1 MTIMNRNLLYLK
13 LIDLLNGLVFYAPVA
28 LLLRTSRGITIPQF
42 FSLQII
48 LYLTTC
54 FAEIPCGLI
63 TDRIRYK
70 NTIVLAMGVM
80 TLARIQFIFA
90 DSFYI
95 FVIEAI
101 LEGIA
106 ISFMSGT
113 MNAYI
118 YQLLGEKD
126 FEKNISSI
134 DNYGTAGFI
143 LSTILFSF
151 IYKIGGMNTLV
162 ILTVIFTLIAF
173 IISFYLQESD
183 YKENTKNSLKETKLF
198 KRSSFWKISTYSS
211 IFSLGMIVINYFY
224 VVKLETFGIN
234 EMYMSGVIL
243 LYSFVQLVIPKI
255 LDKLNKNNT
264 QCHIKAFLSLA
275 GICFLILY
283 FSDNII
289 VTLLMMSII
298 STVIMIPYYIFSGL
312 QNNYIDQ
319 LNLYNNRAT
328 ILSIFNMGNNIVSI
342 ASFIFFSMNVNIDG
356 LNIFLMV
363 GILYIIIAIL
373 YKNIYIENK

>member
-1 MTIMNRNLLYLK
+1 MNKSLFYLK

-28 LLLRTSRGITIPQF
+28 LLLRTSRSITIPQF

-54 FAEIPCGLI
+54 LAEIPCGFI
-63 TDRIRYK
+63 TDKIRYK
-70 NTIVLAMGVM
+70 NTIVLAMGLM

-106 ISFMSGT
+106 ISFMSRT

-118 YQLLGEKD
+118 YQLLGEDD

-134 DNYGTAGFI
+134 NNYGTVGFI
-143 LSTILFSF
+143 SSTILFSF

-162 ILTVIFTLIAF
+162 ILTVISTLIAF
-173 IISFYLQESD
+173 IISFFLQESH
-183 YKENTKNSLKETKLF
+183 YQENTKNSLKETELL

-211 IFSLGMIVINYFY
+211 LFSLGMIVINYFY
-224 VVKLETFGIN
+224 VVKLDTLGIN
-234 EMYMSGVIL
+234 ETYMSGVIL
-243 LYSFVQLVIPKI
+243 LYSFVQLIIPKI
-255 LDKLNKNNT
+255 LDRLNKNNT
-264 QCHIKAFLSLA
+264 QYHIKAFLCLA

-283 FSDNII
+283 FSNNII
-289 VTLLMMSII
+289 VTLFMMSII
-298 STVIMIPYYIFSGL
+298 STIIMIPYYIFSGI

-319 LNLYNNRAT
+319 LNLHDNRAA

>member
-1 MTIMNRNLLYLK
+1 MKKSIAYLK

-54 FAEIPCGLI
+54 LAEIPCGFI
-63 TDRIRYK
+63 TDKIRYK
-70 NTIVLAMGVM
+70 NTIILSLGLM

-118 YQLLGEKD
+118 YQLLGEED
-126 FEKNISSI
+126 FEKNMSSI
-134 DNYGTAGFI
+134 DNYGTVGFI
-143 LSTILFSF
+143 SSTILFSF

-162 ILTVIFTLIAF
+162 ILTIISTLIAF
-173 IISFYLQESD
+173 IISFFLLESH
-183 YKENTKNSLKETKLF
+183 YQENTKNSLKETELF
-198 KRSSFWKISTYSS
+198 KRTSFWKISTYSS
-211 IFSLGMIVINYFY
+211 LFSLGMIVINYFY
-224 VVKLETFGIN
+224 VVKLEVLGID
-234 EMYMSGVIL
+234 ETYMSGVIL
-243 LYSFVQLVIPKI
+243 LYSFVQLIIPKI
-255 LDKLNKNNT
+255 LDKLNKNKT
-264 QCHIKAFLSLA
+264 QYHVKAFLCLA

-283 FSDNII
+283 FSNNII
-289 VTLLMMSII
+289 VTLFMMSII
-298 STVIMIPYYIFSGL
+298 STIIMIPYYIFSGI

-319 LNLYNNRAT
+319 LNLHDNLST

>member
-1 MTIMNRNLLYLK
+1 MNKNLLYLK

-28 LLLRTSRGITIPQF
+28 LLLRTSKGITVSQF

-54 FAEIPCGLI
+54 LAEIPCGFI
-63 TDRIRYK
+63 TDRIKYK
-70 NTIVLAMGVM
+70 NTIVLAMGLM
-80 TLARIQFIFA
+80 TLARVQFIYA
-90 DSFYI
+90 DSYYI

-101 LEGIA
+101 IEGIA

-134 DNYGTAGFI
+134 DNYGTVGFI
-143 LSTILFSF
+143 SSTILFSL
-151 IYKIGGMNTLV
+151 IYKIGGLDTLI
-162 ILTVIFTLIAF
+162 ILTVISTLIAF
-173 IISFYLQESD
+173 IISFFLQASQHR
-183 YKENTKNSLKETKLF
+183 ENTKNSLKETKLF
-198 KRSSFWKISTYSS
+198 NKSSFWKISIYSS

-224 VVKLETFGIN
+224 VVKLETLGIN
-234 EMYMSGVIL
+234 EIYMSGVIL
-243 LYSFVQLVIPKI
+243 LYSFIQLVIPKV

-264 QCHIKAFLSLA
+264 QCHIKTFLSLG

-283 FSDNII
+283 FSNNMII
-289 VTLLMMSII
+289 TLLMMSII
-298 STVIMIPYYIFSGL
+298 STIIMVPYYIFSGL

-319 LNLYNNRAT
+319 LNLHDNRAT
-328 ILSIFNMGNNIVSI
+328 VLSIFNMGNNIVSI
-342 ASFIFFSMNVNIDG
+342 ASFILFSIKVSISG

-363 GILYIIIAIL
+363 GIIYIVIALL
-373 YKNIYIENK
+373 YKNL

>member
-1 MTIMNRNLLYLK
+1 MKKSIAYLK

-54 FAEIPCGLI
+54 LAEIPCGFI
-63 TDRIRYK
+63 TDKIRYK
-70 NTIVLAMGVM
+70 NTIILSLGLM

-118 YQLLGEKD
+118 YQLLGEED
-126 FEKNISSI
+126 FEKNMSSI
-134 DNYGTAGFI
+134 DNYGTVGFI
-143 LSTILFSF
+143 SSTILFSF

-162 ILTVIFTLIAF
+162 ILTIISTLIAF
-173 IISFYLQESD
+173 IISFFLLESH
-183 YKENTKNSLKETKLF
+183 YQENTKNSLKETELF
-198 KRSSFWKISTYSS
+198 KRTSFWKIPTYSS
-211 IFSLGMIVINYFY
+211 LFSLGMIVINYFY
-224 VVKLETFGIN
+224 AVKLEVLGID
-234 EMYMSGVIL
+234 ETYMSGVIL
-243 LYSFVQLVIPKI
+243 LYSFVQLIIPKI
-255 LDKLNKNNT
+255 LDKLNKNKT
-264 QCHIKAFLSLA
+264 QYHVKAFLCLA

-283 FSDNII
+283 FSNNII
-289 VTLLMMSII
+289 VTLFMMSII
-298 STVIMIPYYIFSGL
+298 STIIMIPYYIFSGI

-319 LNLYNNRAT
+319 LNLHDNRAA
-328 ILSIFNMGNNIVSI
+328 ILPIFNMGNNIVAI

>member
-1 MTIMNRNLLYLK
+1 MNKSLFYLK

-28 LLLRTSRGITIPQF
+28 LLLRTSRSITIPQF

-54 FAEIPCGLI
+54 LAEIPCGFI
-63 TDRIRYK
+63 TDKIRYK
-70 NTIVLAMGVM
+70 NTIVLAMGLM

-118 YQLLGEKD
+118 YQLLGEDD

-134 DNYGTAGFI
+134 NNYGTVGFI
-143 LSTILFSF
+143 SSTILFSF

-162 ILTVIFTLIAF
+162 ILTVISTLIAF
-173 IISFYLQESD
+173 IISFFLQESH
-183 YKENTKNSLKETKLF
+183 YQENTKNSLKETELL

-211 IFSLGMIVINYFY
+211 LFSLGMIVINYFY
-224 VVKLETFGIN
+224 VVKLETLEIN
-234 EMYMSGVIL
+234 ETYMSGVIL
-243 LYSFVQLVIPKI
+243 LYSFVQLIIPKI
-255 LDKLNKNNT
+255 LDRLNKNNT
-264 QCHIKAFLSLA
+264 QYHIK
-275 GICFLILY
+275 
-283 FSDNII
+283 
-289 VTLLMMSII
+289 
-298 STVIMIPYYIFSGL
+298 
-312 QNNYIDQ
+312 
-319 LNLYNNRAT
+319 
-328 ILSIFNMGNNIVSI
+328 
-342 ASFIFFSMNVNIDG
+342 FF
-356 LNIFLMV
+356 
-363 GILYIIIAIL
+363 YA
-373 YKNIYIENK
+373 

>member
-1 MTIMNRNLLYLK
+1 MNKNLFYLK

-70 NTIVLAMGVM
+70 NTIVLAMGLM

-118 YQLLGEKD
+118 YQLLGEED

-151 IYKIGGMNTLV
+151 IYKIGDMNTLV

-298 STVIMIPYYIFSGL
+298 STVIMIPYYIFSGI

-319 LNLYNNRAT
+319 LNLYDNRAT

>member
-1 MTIMNRNLLYLK
+1 MKKSIAYLK

-54 FAEIPCGLI
+54 LAEIPCGFI
-63 TDRIRYK
+63 TDKIRYK
-70 NTIVLAMGVM
+70 NTIILSLGLM

-118 YQLLGEKD
+118 YQLLGEED
-126 FEKNISSI
+126 FEKNMSSI
-134 DNYGTAGFI
+134 DNYGTVGFI
-143 LSTILFSF
+143 SSTILFSF

-162 ILTVIFTLIAF
+162 ILTIISTLIAF
-173 IISFYLQESD
+173 IISFFLLESH
-183 YKENTKNSLKETKLF
+183 YQENTKNSLKETELF
-198 KRSSFWKISTYSS
+198 KRTSFWKISTYSS
-211 IFSLGMIVINYFY
+211 LFSLGMIVINYFY
-224 VVKLETFGIN
+224 VVKLEVLGID
-234 EMYMSGVIL
+234 ETYMSGVVL
-243 LYSFVQLVIPKI
+243 LYSFVQLIIPKI
-255 LDKLNKNNT
+255 LDKLNKNKT
-264 QCHIKAFLSLA
+264 QYHVKAFLCLA

-283 FSDNII
+283 FSNNII
-289 VTLLMMSII
+289 VTLFMMSII
-298 STVIMIPYYIFSGL
+298 STIIMIPYYIFSGI

-319 LNLYNNRAT
+319 LNLHDNRAT